1 MYTYSQYLGAQRC
14 SQITGV
20 GPQGPQ
26 GPQGPRGTI
35 GPQGRTG
42 PTGPT
47 AATGPTGRSC
57 RGPTGPTGPTGSAGP
72 TGDTG
77 PIGPLLTIYGGT
89 GIAVDNIPPASVSLE
104 RYPSPSSTDN
114 LYDINPGSYYTIDV
128 DQYGRTIVDYEGIT
142 MNPSNIVCG
151 NYTYGIFTSSTGIQ
165 YRYYDFF
172 DVSGSFT
179 VPSIGTSKGLMSL
192 LLIGAGG
199 GGAVVSNIN
208 VSGVLSPY
216 LGSSGA
222 SGGEVMFVENF
233 PVVAGQ
239 TYHFTIGSGGS
250 AGTDP
255 NVLNGAG
262 SDGGPTKLYDSS
274 MTPLFISAGGK
285 GGQNQAL
292 SQSDL
297 NGNPGSSIYP
307 IYEAPYLSSSG
318 AGGTTPNGQTPGNG
332 YYLTYGNSITPYLNQ
347 VSTTFT
353 PGYNPGPNVWSY
365 ANLGGAADANG
376 NAGGAG
382 GAATTGTPAVTA
394 TNTGGNGGTELF
406 AYFTDNALPV
416 SSAPA
421 LSYRLGGGVGG
432 GGAGT
437 GTHIISTNAGNPG
450 TSGGLNTG
458 SISTSP
464 PTAPGAWTGCAGAS
478 GGDSSIPLV
487 AAAMTGANGRFIL
500 RYQIYN

>member
-1 MYTYSQYLGAQRC
+1 MYTYSQYLGSQRC
-14 SQITGV
+14 SQINGL

-26 GPQGPRGTI
+26 GPQGPRGAI
-35 GPQGRTG
+35 GPQGNTG
-42 PTGPT
+42 STGPT

-57 RGPTGPTGPTGSAGP
+57 RGPTGAMGPTGSAGP

-77 PIGPLLTIYGGT
+77 PTGPILLIHGGT

-104 RYPSPSSTDN
+104 RYPTLFSTDN

-128 DQYGRTIVDYEGIT
+128 DSYGRAIVDYEGIT
-142 MNPSNIVCG
+142 MNTSNIVCG
-151 NYTYGIFTSSTGIQ
+151 NYSHGTFTSSTGIR
-165 YRYYDFF
+165 YKYYDFF

-192 LLIGAGG
+192 LLVGAGG
-199 GGAVVSNIN
+199 GGAYVSNID
-208 VSGVLSPY
+208 VSGVY
-216 LGSSGA
+216 LGSAGA
-222 SGGEVMFVENF
+222 SGGEVMFVDNF

-239 TYHFTIGSGGS
+239 TYYFTIGSGGV

-262 SDGGPTKLYDSS
+262 SDGGSTTIFDST

-285 GGQNQAL
+285 GGQNQAAL
-292 SQSDL
+292 QSDL
-297 NGNPGSSIYP
+297 NGNLGSSIYP

-318 AGGTTPNGQTPGNG
+318 CGGTTPNGKTPGSG

-347 VSTTFT
+347 NSTTFT

-365 ANLGGAADANG
+365 ANLGGAADASG
-376 NAGGAG
+376 NAGGG
-382 GAATTGTPAVTA
+382 GGSGGTGTPAVTS
-394 TNTGGNGGTELF
+394 TNTGGNGGAELF
-406 AYFTDNALPV
+406 VYFTDNSLPV

-421 LSYRLGGGVGG
+421 SSYRVGGGIGG

-437 GTHIISTNAGNPG
+437 GIHIVTTTAGNAG

-458 SISTSP
+458 SISTIP
-464 PTAPGAWTGCAGAS
+464 LTVPGQWTGCAGAS
-478 GGDSSIPLV
+478 GGNSSLGPVL
-487 AAAMTGANGRFIL
+487 AAMTGANGRFIL

>member
-1 MYTYSQYLGAQRC
+1 M
-14 SQITGV
+14 
-20 GPQGPQ
+20 
-26 GPQGPRGTI
+26 
-35 GPQGRTG
+35 
-42 PTGPT
+42 
-47 AATGPTGRSC
+47 
-57 RGPTGPTGPTGSAGP
+57 
-72 TGDTG
+72 
-77 PIGPLLTIYGGT
+77 
-89 GIAVDNIPPASVSLE
+89 
-104 RYPSPSSTDN
+104 
-114 LYDINPGSYYTIDV
+114 
-128 DQYGRTIVDYEGIT
+128 
-142 MNPSNIVCG
+142 
-151 NYTYGIFTSSTGIQ
+151 
-165 YRYYDFF
+165 
-172 DVSGSFT
+172 
-179 VPSIGTSKGLMSL
+179 
-192 LLIGAGG
+192 
-199 GGAVVSNIN
+199 
-208 VSGVLSPY
+208 
-216 LGSSGA
+216 
-222 SGGEVMFVENF
+222 
-233 PVVAGQ
+233 
-239 TYHFTIGSGGS
+239 
-250 AGTDP
+250 
-255 NVLNGAG
+255 
-262 SDGGPTKLYDSS
+262 
-274 MTPLFISAGGK
+274 
-285 GGQNQAL
+285 
-292 SQSDL
+292 
-297 NGNPGSSIYP
+297 
-307 IYEAPYLSSSG
+307 SSSG